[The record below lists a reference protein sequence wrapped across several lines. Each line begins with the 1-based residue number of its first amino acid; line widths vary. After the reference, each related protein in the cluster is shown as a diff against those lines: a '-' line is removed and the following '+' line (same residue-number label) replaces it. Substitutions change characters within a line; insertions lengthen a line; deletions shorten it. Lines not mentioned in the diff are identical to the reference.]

1 MARRDSAP
9 PMPGGSLGDLLKARG
24 LAASEAASD
33 TPAPAPAHTPPVVS
47 ADLDSLPK
55 VVLRVQ
61 RKGHGGKTVTR
72 VEGLDLPDAVLHDRC
87 KQLKKSLGTGV
98 RVDGDALVVQG
109 DQLDRVRAWLTAQGV
124 RRVVS

>member
-1 MARRDSAP
+1 MARRDAAP

-24 LAASEAASD
+24 LAPSAAPSEAP
-33 TPAPAPAHTPPVVS
+33 TPSPTPTPEAV
-47 ADLDSLPK
+47 DLDTLPK

-72 VEGLDLPDAVLHDRC
+72 VEGLTLPDAVLHDRC

-109 DQLDRVRAWLTAQGV
+109 EQLDRVRAWLTAQGV